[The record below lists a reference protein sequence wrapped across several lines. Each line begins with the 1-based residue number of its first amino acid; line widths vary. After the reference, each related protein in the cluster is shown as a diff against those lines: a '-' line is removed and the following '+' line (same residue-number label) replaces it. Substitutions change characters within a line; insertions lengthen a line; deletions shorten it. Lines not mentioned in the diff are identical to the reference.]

1 MNPFYQN
8 SVPKDEM
15 PKYLKRISK
24 DMKDRGCNRDPQQ
37 CRLKLK
43 ELRQAYQ
50 KTQEANARS
59 GSEPQTCRFCDEL
72 PAILQLPHTCTW
84 TSAREFHATGM
95 KILGMRKMIAHTRQ
109 AEKPFSLTAG
119 NCLSPWIQY
128 PPKPGSWTLKVEK
141 APLVFKIE
149 VLMSGRKHF
158 VEKRYS
164 EFHALHK
171 KLKRFI
177 RTPEIPS
184 KHVRNWVPKVLE
196 QRRQGLE
203 IYLQTIILENE
214 DLPKIF
220 LDFLNVRHVPSLPK
234 AESYGSFDETESEES
249 SKLSHQ
255 PVLLF
260 LRDPYVLPTAND
272 DFPNVVIE
280 GVLHGIFYPHLLPR

>member
-1 MNPFYQN
+1 MELYIPSFRYEE
-8 SVPKDEM
+8 SE
-15 PKYLKRISK
+15 LE
-24 DMKDRGCNRDPQQ
+24 RGYTVRGWRGSLLSFVITIVNIGFSNGFGTPRGH
-37 CRLKLK
+37 RL
-43 ELRQAYQ
+43 
-50 KTQEANARS
+50 S
-59 GSEPQTCRFCDEL
+59 
-72 PAILQLPHTCTW
+72 
-84 TSAREFHATGM
+84 
-95 KILGMRKMIAHTRQ
+95 
-109 AEKPFSLTAG
+109 
-119 NCLSPWIQY
+119 
-128 PPKPGSWTLKVEK
+128 
-141 APLVFKIE
+141 VFKIE

-203 IYLQTIILENE
+203 MYLQNIILENE

-260 LRDPYVLPTAND
+260 LRDPYVLPAAND